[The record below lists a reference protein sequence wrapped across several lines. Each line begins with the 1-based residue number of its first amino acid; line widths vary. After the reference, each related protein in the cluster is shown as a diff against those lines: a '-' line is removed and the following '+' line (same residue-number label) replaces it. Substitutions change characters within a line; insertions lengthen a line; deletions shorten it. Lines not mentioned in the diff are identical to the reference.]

1 MRISLVAPLLA
12 FVSLNLNVHVQA
24 WPAMAQQLAEITR
37 RAPQAVAP
45 DVPVDGDIQRVGLGD
60 VKNGGTTPVG
70 TSVYNILMGNEA
82 GDSAVAGYKP
92 PGLIGT
98 KACKADTCCVWWYI
112 AQAMTLAFTGPTG
125 RCNGFARAAIR
136 LGFHDAGS
144 WSSSLAAAGQDFGG
158 ADGSIILSGTEI
170 NRAGSYSM
178 FFRCCLHEGLHLS
191 IDNNGL
197 QAIANQ
203 ALLWSKVFGVGVADI
218 IQFGA
223 IHAVV
228 TCPLGPRTRV
238 FVGRKDS
245 KQAAPEGLMPSV
257 TMGAD
262 QIISL
267 FEDKTIQPHDLAA
280 LLGAHSTSQQFVT
293 DKTKAGFGQDST
305 PGVCLSEGT
314 NTRSHANC
322 TSL

>member
-1 MRISLVAPLLA
+1 MVASSLSSRGPVSFNSPFKHCLSYTISAMRTSLIAPLLA

-24 WPAMAQQLAEITR
+24 WPAMAKQLAEISR
-37 RAPQAVAP
+37 RQAVAP
-45 DVPVDGDIQRVGLGD
+45 DVPLDGDIQRVGLGD

-70 TSVYNILMGNEA
+70 TSVYNILMGTEA

-170 NRAGSYSM
+170 NRAGGYSI
-178 FFRCCLHEGLHLS
+178 FLIHFLH
-191 IDNNGL
+191 
-197 QAIANQ
+197 
-203 ALLWSKVFGVGVADI
+203 
-218 IQFGA
+218 
-223 IHAVV
+223 
-228 TCPLGPRTRV
+228 
-238 FVGRKDS
+238 
-245 KQAAPEGLMPSV
+245 
-257 TMGAD
+257 
-262 QIISL
+262 
-267 FEDKTIQPHDLAA
+267 
-280 LLGAHSTSQQFVT
+280 
-293 DKTKAGFGQDST
+293 
-305 PGVCLSEGT
+305 
-314 NTRSHANC
+314 
-322 TSL
+322 